1 MSEDIGDILGK
12 ARGEFEAV
20 MASAIFDRAPNLG
33 ILLRYVCG
41 KYLEGKAD
49 EVKEYNIAVEAF
61 GRPADFDKRRDSIV
75 RVEAHRLRKRLQQ
88 YYEQEDGARH
98 ELRIEIPSGSYVPV
112 FVRNTP
118 KVEAAV
124 ESWPAP
130 APVEMPA
137 RRVAAP
143 RPRWRLVWLG
153 VTAIAMASVAAAV
166 YFPRHGEARAG
177 KAAPPAATASVST
190 LHPAAVSGDAVR
202 IMAGSTVRSYTDTF
216 GAAWSGDRYFT
227 GGTART
233 VPFRAIARTK
243 DATIFLKYREG
254 DFQYDIPL
262 KPGVYEMRLFFAE
275 TNYGEG
281 NVDGGGETSRLAEIV
296 VNGRPV
302 LEYFDVISDAAGY
315 NTADVKV
322 FKDIEPAADG
332 LLHLG
337 FVSRKAFAFV
347 NAIEIVPGERGRLR
361 PIRMLARESGYTD
374 TQGRVWVPESYAA
387 GGRIVVRQQ
396 EVAQTPD
403 PGIYQSERY
412 GNFSYAIPVAPAS
425 YTVVLHFAES
435 WHGPGRPDGGGA
447 GSRLFDVY
455 CNRAPLLRDFDI
467 FAEAKGGYRAL
478 ERRFT
483 GLKPNAQGKLEL
495 AFVPTRNYACVNAIE
510 VLDEGR

>member
-1 MSEDIGDILGK
+1 MSEEIGRNLEK
-12 ARGEFEAV
+12 AREEFEAV

-41 KYLEGKAD
+41 KYLEGKAG

-88 YYEQEDGARH
+88 YYEQEEGARH

-112 FVRNTP
+112 FVANAP

-124 ESWPAP
+124 ETWPAP
-130 APVEMPA
+130 QPVE
-137 RRVAAP
+137 RVAVA
-143 RPRWRLVWLG
+143 RPRWRLVWLAL
-153 VTAIAMASVAAAV
+153 TAIAMALVAAAL
-166 YFPRHGEARAG
+166 YFPRHGEARVG
-177 KAAPPAATASVST
+177 RVAPPPLAGVVSGS
-190 LHPAAVSGDAVR
+190 HPAAVSGDAVR
-202 IMAGSTVRSYTDTF
+202 IMAGSTVRNYTDAF
-216 GAAWSGDRYFT
+216 GAVWSGDRFFT
-227 GGTART
+227 GGSARS
-233 VPFRAIARTK
+233 VPFRAITRTR
-243 DATIFLKYREG
+243 DATMFLKYREG

-275 TNYGEG
+275 TNYGDG
-281 NVDGGGETSRLAEIV
+281 NVDGGGETSRLFDVA

-302 LEYFDVISDAAGY
+302 LEYFDVISDAAGA

-322 FKDIEPAADG
+322 FKDVEPAPDG
-332 LLHLG
+332 VLHLS
-337 FVSRKAFAFV
+337 FLSRKALAIV
-347 NAIEIVPGERGRLR
+347 NAIELAPGERGRLR

-374 TQGRVWVPESYAA
+374 TLGRVWVPDSYST
-387 GGRIVVRQQ
+387 GGRLVTRQQ
-396 EVAQTPD
+396 EVAGTPD

-412 GNFSYAIPVAPAS
+412 GNFSYAIPVATGS
-425 YTVVLHFAES
+425 YSLILHFAES

-447 GSRLFDVY
+447 GSRLFDVF
-455 CNRAPLLRDFDI
+455 CNRAPLLRDFDV
-467 FAEAKGGYRAL
+467 FTEAKGGYRAL

-483 GLKPNAQGKLEL
+483 GLKSNAQGKLEL

>member
-1 MSEDIGDILGK
+1 
-12 ARGEFEAV
+12 

-49 EVKEYNIAVEAF
+49 EIKEYNIAVEAF
-61 GRPADFDKRRDSIV
+61 GRPPDFDKRRDSIV

-112 FVRNTP
+112 FVANAPR
-118 KVEAAV
+118 VEAAM
-124 ESWPAP
+124 ETWPAP
-130 APVEMPA
+130 LPAPVLVPLE
-137 RRVAAP
+137 RVTA
-143 RPRWRLVWLG
+143 RPRWRLVWLW
-153 VTAIAMASVAAAV
+153 VTAVAMALVAGAV

-177 KAAPPAATASVST
+177 RVAAPAVAASASV
-190 LHPAAVSGDAVR
+190 LHPAAVSDDAVR
-202 IMAGSTVRSYTDTF
+202 IMAGTTVRNYTDAL
-216 GAAWSGDRYFT
+216 GAVWSGDRNFT
-227 GGTART
+227 GGAART

-243 DATIFLKYREG
+243 DGTMFLKYREG

-275 TNYGEG
+275 TAYGEG
-281 NVDGGGETSRLAEIV
+281 NVDGGGETSRLFDVV

-302 LEYFDVISDAAGY
+302 LEFFDVISDAAGY

-332 LLHLG
+332 SLHLQ
-337 FVSRKAFAFV
+337 FISRKAFAFV

-374 TQGRVWVPESYAA
+374 TLGRVWAPDAYSA
-387 GGRIVVRQQ
+387 GGRIVLRQQ
-396 EVAQTPD
+396 EVALTPD

-412 GNFSYAIPVAPAS
+412 GNFSYAIPVAAGS
-425 YTVVLHFAES
+425 YSAILHFAES
-435 WHGPGRPDGGGA
+435 WHGPGRPDGGGV

-455 CNRAPLLRDFDI
+455 CNRVPLLRDFDI

>member
-1 MSEDIGDILGK
+1 MSEDIGRNLEK
-12 ARGEFEAV
+12 AREEFDAV

-61 GRPADFDKRRDSIV
+61 GRPPDFDKRRDSIV

-88 YYEQEDGARH
+88 YYEQEDGANH
-98 ELRIEIPSGSYVPV
+98 EYRIEIPSGSYVPV
-112 FVRNTP
+112 FVPNAP
-118 KVEAAV
+118 KLEAAV

-130 APVEMPA
+130 QPTELPVRP
-137 RRVAAP
+137 VAAA
-143 RPRWRLVWLG
+143 RPHWRLIWLG
-153 VTAIAMASVAAAV
+153 VTAFAMALVAGAV

-177 KAAPPAATASVST
+177 AVAAPPATAAASA

-216 GAAWSGDRYFT
+216 GAVWAGDRFFA
-227 GGTART
+227 GGNAKT
-233 VPFRAIARTK
+233 VPFRAISRTK
-243 DATIFLKYREG
+243 DSTIFLKYREG

-281 NVDGGGETSRLAEIV
+281 NVDGGGETSRLLDVV
-296 VNGRPV
+296 VNGHPV
-302 LEYFDVISDAAGY
+302 LEFFDVISDAAGS

-332 LLHLG
+332 ALHLQ
-337 FVSRKAFAFV
+337 FVSKKAFAFV

-374 TQGRVWVPESYAA
+374 TLGRVWVPDSYSA
-387 GGRIVVRQQ
+387 GGRIVMRQQ

-412 GNFSYAIPVAPAS
+412 GNFSYAIPVAAGS
-425 YTVVLHFAES
+425 YTVILHFAES

-483 GLKPNAQGKLEL
+483 GLKPNAQGKLDL

-510 VLDEGR
+510 VLDEAR

>member
-1 MSEDIGDILGK
+1 MSECIGNNLER
-12 ARGEFEAV
+12 AREEFEAV
-20 MASAIFDRAPNLG
+20 MASAIFDRAPNLE

-61 GRPADFDKRRDSIV
+61 GRPPDFDKRRDSIV

-98 ELRIEIPSGSYVPV
+98 ALRIEIPSGSYVPV
-112 FVRNTP
+112 FVPNAP
-118 KVEAAV
+118 KLEAAV
-124 ESWPAP
+124 ETWPAP
-130 APVEMPA
+130 LPVE
-137 RRVAAP
+137 RVAAA
-143 RPRWRLVWLG
+143 RPKWRLVWFG
-153 VTAIAMASVAAAV
+153 VTAVAMALIAVAI

-177 KAAPPAATASVST
+177 KVAAPVVAAGVSA
-190 LHPAAVSGDAVR
+190 LHPAAVSGDGVR
-202 IMAGSTVRSYTDTF
+202 IMAGSTVRNYTDAF
-216 GAAWSGDRYFT
+216 GAVWSGDRYFT
-227 GGTART
+227 GGNART

-281 NVDGGGETSRLAEIV
+281 NVDGGGETSRLFDVA
-296 VNGRPV
+296 VNGRPA
-302 LEYFDVISDAAGY
+302 LEYFDVISDAAGF

-332 LLHLG
+332 SLHLR
-337 FVSRKAFAFV
+337 FVSRKAFGFV

-361 PIRMLARESGYTD
+361 PIRMLARDSGYTD

-396 EVAQTPD
+396 EVASTPD

-412 GNFSYAIPVAPAS
+412 GNFSYAIPVAAGS
-425 YTVVLHFAES
+425 YSAILHFAES
-435 WHGPGRPDGGGA
+435 WHGPGRPDGGGV
-447 GSRLFDVY
+447 GSRLFDVF